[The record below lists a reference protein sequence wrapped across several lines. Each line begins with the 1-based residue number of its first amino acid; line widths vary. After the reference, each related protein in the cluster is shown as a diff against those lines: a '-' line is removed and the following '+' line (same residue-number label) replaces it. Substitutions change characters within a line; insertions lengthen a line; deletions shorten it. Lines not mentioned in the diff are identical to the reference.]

1 MKRLSS
7 ALLAFALVCGPSDAF
22 RTPTTHHRHR
32 VPPRRSPS
40 SVGRRTIAPPR
51 PSGATTTSLSVLGL
65 DHDTTQKLIVKVV
78 EKTIDAGVPALFF
91 VGATW
96 YLFQK
101 ISEDGDE
108 SGPGGMGKRGMGG
121 RGGMFGEPRPL
132 GPVEELYD
140 DIYDD
145 LSGGGDRNK
154 SPFAK
159 LFAGGG
165 GMAGRRDFSKPT
177 SKLNIGIPKQ
187 EFLKVTKMNSK
198 YDSYRYSMIKATE
211 GKSAAAAELRSKGF
225 EEALFRSVGVV
236 DGDGKLSLAEGTAL
250 LRLERDFLSKGSEL
264 LRAVGEMQRTIT
276 NYAVVEELKDMGAEP
291 GDIDVLMNETVI
303 DAEIVDGLTQSQK
316 DFFNITS
323 SDNSSESMKGGGLKK
338 KVKTGSGSDADLK
351 MAISGMESL
360 NTKITMLE
368 LDFIRDVVDIL
379 GPDRADSIRTAV
391 VGNMITGEAGTLL
404 RTLEGRPLAGVLGP
418 MLGHNEHNMVR
429 KKNLYVTR
437 FPGDVTASQ
446 LNELREEV
454 TGILRS
460 CKPGDEALLVL
471 QSGGGTVTGYGL
483 AAAQLQRLKSRG
495 VKLTVCVEQVA
506 ASGGYMMCCTAD
518 RIVASPFAVLGSIG
532 VISEV
537 PNAYD
542 RLKREGIEFQTIT
555 AGKFKR
561 TVTPTKK
568 ITKEDLAKSEQDI
581 GEIFDLFK
589 KFVASQR
596 PMLDI
601 EDVATGDTWFGEDA
615 LSKGLCDEL
624 ATADDVLLDFVDK
637 GYDVY
642 EIAYEPTPEGPASLL
657 AGLPGSSESTNNDGM
672 FGWKSVLR
680 SAVRSVVSEVQREVS
695 SELSSSVREM
705 NSVERRYMAVDDTA
719 SRVQVRD

>member
-1 MKRLSS
+1 MKGLSS
-7 ALLAFALVCGPSDAF
+7 SLLAAALVCGPCGAF
-22 RTPTTHHRHR
+22 RPPPTRNHRAL
-32 VPPRRSPS
+32 PRRTD
-40 SVGRRTIAPPR
+40 VGSPR
-51 PSGATTTSLSVLGL
+51 PGAGASTTSLSVLGL
-65 DHDTTQKLIVKVV
+65 DHDTTQKLIVKVF

-96 YLFQK
+96 YFFRK
-101 ISEDGDE
+101 INEDGDE
-108 SGPGGMGKRGMGG
+108 AVGTGGRDRRGMRGG
-121 RGGMFGEPRPL
+121 RGGGMFGDEPRPL

-145 LSGGGDRNK
+145 LSGDGDRNK

-159 LFAGGG
+159 LFGGGG
-165 GMAGRRDFSKPT
+165 GMAGRRDFSRPT
-177 SKLNIGIPKQ
+177 SKLNIGIPKR

-225 EEALFRSVGVV
+225 EEALYRSVGAV
-236 DGDGKLSLAEGTAL
+236 DGHNKLSLAEGTAL

-264 LRAVGEMQRTIT
+264 LKAVGEMQRTIT
-276 NYAVVEELKDMGAEP
+276 NYAVVEELKDMGSGP
-291 GDIDVLMNETVI
+291 GAIDVQLNETVI
-303 DAEIVDGLTQSQK
+303 DAEIIEGLSQTQK
-316 DFFNITS
+316 DFFNMTS
-323 SDNSSESMKGGGLKK
+323 SADDKTKESKKGGSKK
-338 KVKTGSGSDADLK
+338 KGKTGSGVDLDLK
-351 MAISGMESL
+351 AAIDGMESF
-360 NTKITMLE
+360 NTKITVLE

-404 RTLEGRPLAGVLGP
+404 RTLKERPLARVLGP
-418 MLGHNEHNMVR
+418 MLGHNEHNIAR

-483 AAAQLQRLKSRG
+483 AAAQLQRLKS
-495 VKLTVCVEQVA
+495 KDIHLTVCVEQVA

-615 LSKGLCDEL
+615 LAKGLCDEL
-624 ATADDVLLDFVDK
+624 ATADDVLLDFVDR

-642 EIAYEPTPEGPASLL
+642 EVAYEPTPEGPGSLL
-657 AGLPGSSESTNNDGM
+657 AGLPGRSEGGSSDGLL
-672 FGWKSVLR
+672 GWKTALR
-680 SAVRSVVSEVQREVS
+680 SAVRGVVSEVQREVS
-695 SELSSSVREM
+695 AELSSSVREM